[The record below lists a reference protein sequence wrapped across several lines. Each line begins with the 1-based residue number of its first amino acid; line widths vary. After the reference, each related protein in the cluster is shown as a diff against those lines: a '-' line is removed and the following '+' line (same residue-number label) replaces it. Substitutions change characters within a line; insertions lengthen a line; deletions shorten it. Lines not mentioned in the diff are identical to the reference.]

1 MSIEKMTLVNIKGPL
16 ARLDDT
22 ILQCS
27 NLKCFHPENIAL
39 SGTSGGGFATLS
51 YRNPY
56 QELLQQLT
64 GLMDNAGVASAPP
77 GAVGTQA
84 GREQIEAFANDFSA
98 RFSSLRGQEQA
109 LQESIDQHQNALI
122 HLRHL
127 AGLDFSFDQLFS
139 SKYVKVRLG
148 RLPRDNARKLDYFG
162 SKPFLFYPFDEDE
175 NYVWSVYFTT
185 QEYVD
190 EIDDIF
196 AGLFFERV
204 RIPDYIHGTPQKAL
218 GQLQAQFEQE
228 QQQLEDTK
236 KQIEDLV
243 REKGPRLAEY
253 RAHIRFLS
261 SAFDLRRY
269 VGVSGETFYMVGF
282 IPKSDER
289 RFAEGLG
296 DIGGVSFDLLPE
308 DTDRRFKAPTKL
320 KNNWFFRPFE
330 MFVGMYGL
338 PSHEDIDPTPYV
350 AIAYSLLF
358 GIMFG
363 DLGQGLLLS
372 LIGFILYRWKKLEL
386 GRIMERIG
394 LSSALFGLIYG
405 SVFGF
410 EHALDGFYRL
420 LGFAEKPVEVMDAS
434 TINILLIGAVGLG
447 AALIFTSILINVI
460 LGFRQRDMERAIF
473 SQNGLAGLVLYG
485 TVLISVL
492 GMLSGFSVLNPV
504 VAVLGIALPI
514 LLIFLREPL
523 TELSHGH
530 KVHIEGGV
538 GTFIAQNFFELFE
551 VALSFIANT
560 MSFLRVGGFIL
571 SHAGMMAVVFTI
583 SGMVSAGAGPVVVV
597 LGNLFVM
604 CLEGLIVGIQVLRLQ
619 FYEMFSRFFS
629 GEGEPFEPIRVD
641 AAQG

>member
-16 ARLDDT
+16 TRLDDT
-22 ILQCS
+22 ILACS
-27 NLKCFHPENIAL
+27 DLKCFHPENIAL
-39 SGTSGGGFATLS
+39 SGSSSGGFTTLS
-51 YRNPY
+51 YHNPY

-64 GLMDNAGVASAPP
+64 GLMDNAGVSSTPP
-77 GAVGTQA
+77 DTADPPPT
-84 GREQIEAFANDFSA
+84 REEIEAFANDFSD
-98 RFSSLRGQEQA
+98 RFSSLHSQEQT
-109 LQESIDQHQNALI
+109 LQESIDQHQDALI

-127 AGLDFSFDQLFS
+127 ASLDFSFEQLFS
-139 SKYVKVRLG
+139 LKYVKVRLG
-148 RLPRDNARKLDYFG
+148 RLPRDNARKLDYF
-162 SKPFLFYPFDEDE
+162 SNKLFLFYPFDEDE
-175 NYVWSVYFTT
+175 NYIWSVYFTT
-185 QEYVD
+185 NEYVN

-204 RIPDYIHGTPQKAL
+204 RIPDYIHGIPQKAL
-218 GQLQAQFEQE
+218 GQLQALYEQE
-228 QQQLEDTK
+228 QQQLEDVK

-243 REKGPRLAEY
+243 REKGPGLAAY
-253 RAHIRFLS
+253 KAHIRFLS

-282 IPKSDER
+282 IPKCDER

-308 DTDRRFKAPTKL
+308 DTDRRFKVPTKL

-372 LIGFILYRWKKLEL
+372 LIGWVLYRWKKLEL

-394 LSSALFGLIYG
+394 IFSAIFGLIYG

-420 LGFAEKPVEVMDAS
+420 LGFAEKPVEVMNAS
-434 TINILLIGAVGLG
+434 TINVLLIGAVGLG
-447 AALIFTSILINVI
+447 AVLILISIFINVI
-460 LGFRQRDMERAIF
+460 LGFHQHDMERAIF
-473 SQNGLAGLVLYG
+473 SQNGLAGFVLYG
-485 TVLISVL
+485 TVLLAVL
-492 GMLSGFSVLNPV
+492 GMLAGFSVLNPLTI
-504 VAVLGIALPI
+504 ALGIVLPV

-530 KVHIEGGV
+530 KVHIEGGI

-583 SGMVSAGAGPVVVV
+583 SDMVSSGASPVVIV

-629 GEGEPFEPIRVD
+629 GEGEPFQPIRVD